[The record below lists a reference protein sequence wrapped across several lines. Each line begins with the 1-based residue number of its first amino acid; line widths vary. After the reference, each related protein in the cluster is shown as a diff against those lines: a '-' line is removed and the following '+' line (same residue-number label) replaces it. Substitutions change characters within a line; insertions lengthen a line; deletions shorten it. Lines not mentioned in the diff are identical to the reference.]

1 MAPTLAKLS
10 RVSRIFRAVSV
21 AGTSPAP
28 TPAPGVLP
36 AMGVTAIDVSPLP
49 TPPGVRS
56 PSEFTG
62 VESLSALLRDDNP
75 ARTERGCWGSAC
87 RRRLNSAQD
96 AAHIAVSFVLLAT
109 L

>member
-1 MAPTLAKLS
+1 MSAHASHVLPGIIPTLAKLS

-21 AGTSPAP
+21 AGTSLDP

-36 AMGVTAIDVSPLP
+36 AMGVTAIEVSPLP

-75 ARTERGCWGSAC
+75 ARTERGC
-87 RRRLNSAQD
+87 
-96 AAHIAVSFVLLAT
+96 
-109 L
+109 